1 MSDWD
6 TGAAP
11 ATIGELRRR
20 LESLGRP
27 WDVPARFSDD
37 DPLPQAPTGGAPIE
51 PGHVEGL
58 RAISSQ
64 AEFDE
69 HLRAVPPTN
78 PFLVERWREL
88 GLLPT
93 ERSPEGAAQ

>member
-6 TGAAP
+6 TSAAP

-37 DPLPQAPTGGAPIE
+37 DPLPQAPPGRAAE
-51 PGHVEGL
+51 PGHLEGL

-64 AEFDE
+64 DEFDQ

-88 GLLPT
+88 GLLPANP
-93 ERSPEGAAQ
+93 ESPAQ